1 MGWSLGTNDAAN
13 AFGTAVATRVVKYRT
28 SIIIIASMVLL
39 GSIIQGADDIDKLSS
54 ISTNNEV
61 SADVQDMENV
71 GVEFEKDENGNYV
84 LNEDG
89 SYKILSQDNV
99 DKAALKTLR
108 IKSAVKA
115 AIIFA
120 CSALTVFVM
129 SYLKFPVSA
138 NQAVTGAVI
147 GWGLFHADY
156 ANPEVLSTNLAEIGK
171 FASTWL
177 LNPLGAAIISFV
189 IVFFFKKFFEAKVE
203 SLKGYDKVIKVG
215 YIVAGAY
222 SAYTIGINSS
232 ASVTAFYYDSFG
244 VGANIL
250 TNARLT
256 AILGGLASAVGVLT
270 YSKKVMKKLKGSAF
284 ILASMFA
291 AQSSALDMFMYYDL
305 RPSDFCG
312 PFETGTYRILKPYY
326 SFITFRNL
334 RRLGTEIPF
343 ETGDNVYGCAAT
355 DGKKYAVALTH
366 YNDKTDDD
374 VKEIKLSLTGLHG
387 KKEATVYVLDE
398 TRDLEPTRAEVFTAD
413 EFSIYLKVP
422 NFTTVY
428 IEIE

>member
-1 MGWSLGTNDAAN
+1 
-13 AFGTAVATRVVKYRT
+13 
-28 SIIIIASMVLL
+28 
-39 GSIIQGADDIDKLSS
+39 
-54 ISTNNEV
+54 
-61 SADVQDMENV
+61 
-71 GVEFEKDENGNYV
+71 
-84 LNEDG
+84 
-89 SYKILSQDNV
+89 
-99 DKAALKTLR
+99 
-108 IKSAVKA
+108 
-115 AIIFA
+115 
-120 CSALTVFVM
+120 
-129 SYLKFPVSA
+129 
-138 NQAVTGAVI
+138 
-147 GWGLFHADY
+147 
-156 ANPEVLSTNLAEIGK
+156 
-171 FASTWL
+171 
-177 LNPLGAAIISFV
+177 
-189 IVFFFKKFFEAKVE
+189 
-203 SLKGYDKVIKVG
+203 
-215 YIVAGAY
+215 
-222 SAYTIGINSS
+222 
-232 ASVTAFYYDSFG
+232 
-244 VGANIL
+244 
-250 TNARLT
+250 
-256 AILGGLASAVGVLT
+256 
-270 YSKKVMKKLKGSAF
+270 MKKLKGSAF
-284 ILASMFA
+284 ILASMFT

-374 VKEIKLSLTGLHG
+374 VKEIKLSLTGLPG